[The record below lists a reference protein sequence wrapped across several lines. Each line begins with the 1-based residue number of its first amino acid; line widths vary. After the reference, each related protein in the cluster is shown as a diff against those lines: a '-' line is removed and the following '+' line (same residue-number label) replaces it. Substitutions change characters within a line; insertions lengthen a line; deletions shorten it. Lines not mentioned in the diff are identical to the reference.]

1 MTQTAS
7 KHTTIRMLVLTAL
20 FAALVA
26 ICSQIQIPLPMVPIN
41 LALFGVYLAGALLGR
56 RWGALSL
63 IVYTLL
69 AAVGA
74 PVLAGFSGGLGIL
87 MGKTGGYVIG
97 YILAAYVTGLVT
109 EKWGASYPKLCVGM
123 VLGCAVCYLF
133 GTLWFMQVSGLTL
146 AVSLGYCV
154 LPFLP
159 GDVIKILLAALL
171 TIKLRPALKRQNL
184 I

>member
-1 MTQTAS
+1 MTRS
-7 KHTTIRMLVLTAL
+7 KHSTSRLLALCAL

-26 ICSQIQIPLPMVPIN
+26 ICSQIQIPLPMIPIN

-56 RWGALSL
+56 RGGAISL

-87 MGKTGGYVIG
+87 LGKTGGYVIG
-97 YILAAYVTGLVT
+97 YIFAAYVTGLVVDF
-109 EKWGASYPKLCVGM
+109 WGERYWQLCLGM
-123 VLGCAVCYLF
+123 LAGCVLCYAF
-133 GTLWFMQVSGLTL
+133 GTIWFMQVSGNSL

-159 GDVIKILLAALL
+159 GDVVKILLAALL
-171 TIKLRPALKRQNL
+171 TVKLRPALKKQDL

>member
-1 MTQTAS
+1 MSEVKRSPAR
-7 KHTTIRMLVLTAL
+7 RMAL
-20 FAALVA
+20 CAFFAALVA

-56 RWGALSL
+56 RMGALSL
-63 IVYTLL
+63 VVYTLL

-87 MGKTGGYVIG
+87 LGKTGGYVIG
-97 YILAAYVTGLVT
+97 YILAAYITGLIVDR
-109 EKWGASYPKLCVGM
+109 WGDTYVKLCLGM
-123 VLGCAVCYLF
+123 LLGCLLCYTF
-133 GTLWFMQVSGLTL
+133 GTLWFMKVSALSL

-171 TIKLRPALKRQNL
+171 TVKLRPILKNQNL